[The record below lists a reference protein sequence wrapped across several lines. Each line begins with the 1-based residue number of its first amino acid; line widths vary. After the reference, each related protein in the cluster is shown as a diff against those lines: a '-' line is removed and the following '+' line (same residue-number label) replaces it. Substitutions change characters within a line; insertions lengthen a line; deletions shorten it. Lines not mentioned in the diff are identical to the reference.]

1 MRRFFKLFRYLVPYK
16 WNVVQNVIYNVL
28 GAFFALFSFA
38 MVIPFLQVL
47 FDNQPMML
55 EPREFE
61 LKTSYFFHTINYL
74 LSQVMI
80 EYGKPMAMI
89 VVSVIVVIFSLMKN
103 GFLYLANYCLAP
115 VRAYTVRDIRS
126 ELYGKLI
133 KLPLS
138 FYSEA
143 RKGDVM
149 ARVSNDVQEIETS
162 IMSSLQM
169 VFRDPLTII
178 IYLTFLVATNW
189 QLTLFVIVILPV
201 SGLLIGRIARSLRR
215 KSFRG
220 QQRLG
225 EVMSVI
231 EETLGGLRIIKG
243 FNGERR
249 MEDKFLAANNRFA
262 RMMKRIMRRRQLA
275 APLSELMGTIV
286 LMILMAYGGWM
297 VLSGEHDMTS
307 ESLIFFL
314 VVFSQ
319 VITPVKNFSN
329 AWFSI
334 QKGMASVDRVDEL
347 LDADERIVEVSDP
360 KPVDDFREQIEFSN
374 VSFRYEEEDVLKEVN
389 LTIKKGQLIA
399 LVGKSGA
406 GKSTLVDLLP
416 RFMDPVEGEILLDGV
431 SLKDY
436 RLRDLRNLMGIVS
449 QESILFNDSFYN
461 NIAFGSQ
468 ASGPGSVAAGMGS
481 ASVATEAAVT
491 AEAVAEATAVA
502 EAAAVANA
510 TDFINETPDGMQEGV
525 GDGGNKLSGGQ
536 KQRIS
541 IARAVMA
548 NPPILI
554 LDEATSSLDTESE
567 REVQN
572 AIENLMKNRTSIVI
586 AHRLSTIRN
595 ADLIVVLDEGR
606 IVEQGRHEE
615 LVQKRGGVYKKLY
628 SMQSF

>member
-16 WNVVQNVIYNVL
+16 WNVVQNVLFNVL

-47 FDNQPMML
+47 FDNQPMVL
-55 EPREFE
+55 GPKEFE
-61 LKTSYFFHTINYL
+61 LKTSYFFHTMNYL
-74 LSQVMI
+74 LSKVMI
-80 EYGKPMAMI
+80 EHGKPFSMI
-89 VVSVIVVIFSLMKN
+89 VVSGIVVIFSLLKN
-103 GFLYLANYCLAP
+103 GFLYLANFSLAP
-115 VRAYTVRDIRS
+115 VRAYTVRDIRT

-133 KLPLS
+133 RLPLS
-138 FYSEA
+138 FYSESK
-143 RKGDVM
+143 KGDVM

-169 VFRDPLTII
+169 VFRDPLTIV
-178 IYLTFLVATNW
+178 IYLSFLIATNW
-189 QLTLFVIVILPV
+189 QLTLFVLILLPL
-201 SGLLIGRIARSLRR
+201 SGLLIGSIARNLRR
-215 KSFRG
+215 QSFRG

-225 EVMSVI
+225 EVMSII
-231 EETLGGLRIIKG
+231 EETLGGLRIVKG
-243 FNGERR
+243 FNGEQK
-249 MEDKFLAANNRFA
+249 MERKFLAANNRFA
-262 RMMKRIMRRRQLA
+262 KMMKRVMRRRQLA
-275 APLSELMGTIV
+275 SPLSEFLGTIV
-286 LMILMAYGGWM
+286 LMLLMSYGGWM

-329 AWFSI
+329 AWFAI

-347 LDADERIVEVSDP
+347 LDADERIVEVSNP
-360 KPVDDFREQIEFSN
+360 RPVDDFQEQIEFRN
-374 VSFRYEEEDVLKEVN
+374 VSFRYEEEDVLKDVN

-431 SLKDY
+431 SLKEY

-449 QESILFNDSFYN
+449 QESVLFNDSFYN
-461 NIAFGSQ
+461 NISFGSETDN
-468 ASGPGSVAAGMGS
+468 P
-481 ASVATEAAVT
+481 E
-491 AEAVAEATAVA
+491 AVA

-510 TDFINETPDGMQEGV
+510 TEFINETPDGMQEGL

-615 LVQKRGGVYKKLY
+615 LVQKRGGVYKKLH
-628 SMQSF
+628 SMQNF

>member
-1 MRRFFKLFRYLVPYK
+1 MKRFFKLFRYLVPYK
-16 WNVVQNVIYNVL
+16 WNVVQNVIYNIL
-28 GAFFALFSFA
+28 SAFFALFSFA

-47 FDNQPMML
+47 FDNQPLVL

-89 VVSVIVVIFSLMKN
+89 VVSAIVVIFSLMKN

-115 VRAYTVRDIRS
+115 VRAYTVRDIRR
-126 ELYGKLI
+126 ELYSKLI
-133 KLPLS
+133 RLPLAY
-138 FYSEA
+138 YSEA

-178 IYLTFLVATNW
+178 IYLSFLVATNW

-201 SGLLIGRIARSLRR
+201 SGLLIGRIARNLRR

-220 QQRLG
+220 QQLLG

-243 FNGERR
+243 FNGEQR
-249 MEDKFLAANNRFA
+249 MENRFRIANNRFS
-262 RMMKRIMRRRQLA
+262 RMMKRVMRRRQLA
-275 APLSELMGTIV
+275 SPLSEFMGTIV
-286 LMILMAYGGWM
+286 LMILMSYGGWM
-297 VLSGEHDMTS
+297 VLSGEHDMSS

-319 VITPVKNFSN
+319 VITPVKNFAN

-347 LDADERIVEVSDP
+347 LDADERIVELSNP
-360 KPVDDFREQIEFSN
+360 RPVNDFRKQIEFRN

-431 SLKDY
+431 SLKEY

-449 QESILFNDSFYN
+449 QDSILFNDNFYN

-468 ASGPGSVAAGMGS
+468 VSQTGAIREAKVS
-481 ASVATEAAVT
+481 A
-491 AEAVAEATAVA
+491 AEAERAIEAETAAVA
-502 EAAAVANA
+502 EAAEVANA
-510 TDFINETPDGMQEGV
+510 TTFINETPGGMQEGV

-572 AIENLMKNRTSIVI
+572 AIERLMKNRTSIVI
-586 AHRLSTIRN
+586 AHRLSTIKN

-615 LVQKRGGVYKKLY
+615 LVKKRDGYYRKLY
-628 SMQSF
+628 SLQSF